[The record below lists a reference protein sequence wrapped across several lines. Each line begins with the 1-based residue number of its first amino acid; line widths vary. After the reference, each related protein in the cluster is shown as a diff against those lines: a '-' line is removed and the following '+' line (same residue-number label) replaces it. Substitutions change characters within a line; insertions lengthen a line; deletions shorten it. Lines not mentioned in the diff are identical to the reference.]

1 MLDRNLAE
9 RLAGRGMIFNQVDT
23 SSFRRRLG
31 PFYARWRKIFGPSA
45 WSLLEAEAGPLG

>member
-1 MLDRNLAE
+1 MVNRNLAE

-23 SSFRRRLG
+23 ASFRRRLG

-45 WSLLEAEAGPLG
+45 WSLLEAEVGPLG